1 MIVAIN
7 RVDKSCLP
15 AGDIAVR
22 KHLSPREWWPWTRH
36 ERILHIVGVR
46 GFMMLL
52 RALLLVIGAL
62 IFVSATAFAVGRS
75 RTI

>member
-15 AGDIAVR
+15 AGNIAVR
-22 KHLSPREWWPWTRH
+22 KHFSLREWWPWTRL
-36 ERILHIVGVR
+36 ERILHIIGVR

-52 RALLLVIGAL
+52 RALC
-62 IFVSATAFAVGRS
+62 S
-75 RTI
+75 